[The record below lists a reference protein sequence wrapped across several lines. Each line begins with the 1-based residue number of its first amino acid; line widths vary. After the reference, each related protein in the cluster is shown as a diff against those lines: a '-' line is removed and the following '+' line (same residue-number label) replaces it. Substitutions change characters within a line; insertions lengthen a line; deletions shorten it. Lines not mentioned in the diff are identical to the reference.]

1 MRASRTPDGRG
12 QATDPF
18 GEMEWRGVVEGRRD
32 GRGSEP
38 EPVRVRSA
46 LRAGAE
52 AMSVDA
58 LPQIVPSWREWSD
71 RHSGLRS
78 DIDRAHAALY
88 EAIQAWNQIADD
100 AADVAQSVVNA
111 QPEEWQASD
120 EGRAVQAWI
129 NRLDESAVE
138 APPCP
143 WGKR

>member
-1 MRASRTPDGRG
+1 
-12 QATDPF
+12 
-18 GEMEWRGVVEGRRD
+18 
-32 GRGSEP
+32 
-38 EPVRVRSA
+38 
-46 LRAGAE
+46 
-52 AMSVDA
+52 MSVDA
-58 LPQIVPSWREWSD
+58 LPQIAPSWREWSD

-120 EGRAVQAWI
+120 EGRAVQACI
-129 NRLDESAVE
+129 NRLDESAGE

>member
-1 MRASRTPDGRG
+1 
-12 QATDPF
+12 
-18 GEMEWRGVVEGRRD
+18 
-32 GRGSEP
+32 
-38 EPVRVRSA
+38 
-46 LRAGAE
+46 
-52 AMSVDA
+52 MSVDA